1 MCEIRCWVTSGLQLL
16 WPLKKI
22 LTFIFSLPYYIL
34 LNQLYFQFFS
44 SCCISSQDILFSKLN
59 WKKKE
64 LKYSHFLDFYFYVLV
79 ENKNKKQKESPT
91 RGSSQLVSFICTCI
105 YSLCSIKYW
114 DWMRGWLLFNANSLI
129 FQLYHHK
136 NKLIF
141 NEMIMRSALY

>member
-22 LTFIFSLPYYIL
+22 LNVI
-34 LNQLYFQFFS
+34 FFS
-44 SCCISSQDILFSKLN
+44 PVLHSFKSVVFPILQFMLHFFTRYPILKIELE
-59 WKKKE
+59 KKRTRIQS
-64 LKYSHFLDFYFYVLV
+64 LSWLLFLCVGR
-79 ENKNKKQKESPT
+79 KQKESPT

-105 YSLCSIKYW
+105 YSLCSIKSW
-114 DWMRGWLLFNANSLI
+114 DWMRGWLLFNANLLI